1 MLLHTLMGIV
11 QDIMV
16 FLSESV
22 WSHTMVLFTYGDW
35 LGDTTIEQYIES
47 EGALQ
52 SLVEK
57 CGNRYHVLNNTNR
70 GDDTQVTQ
78 LLEKIEE
85 IVEGNRGHHFEMDRK
100 RLEET
105 QERRMKEEERAKERL
120 MKVEKQ
126 RQHLQSLKSE
136 LCFIFYKPTLKSPH
150 KYESFIYEVN
160 AFLTIMK
167 Q

>member
-105 QERRMKEEERAKERL
+105 QERRKKEEERAKERL